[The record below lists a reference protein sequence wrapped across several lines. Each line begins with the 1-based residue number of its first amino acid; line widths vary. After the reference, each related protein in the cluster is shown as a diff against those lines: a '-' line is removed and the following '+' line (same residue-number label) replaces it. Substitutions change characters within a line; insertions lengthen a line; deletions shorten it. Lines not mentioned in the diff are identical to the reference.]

1 MSFAKNHISLFAVV
15 FCAVFSAA
23 HAEEQIPNE
32 PDIDVGAAEPLIMS
46 QTANIDYELIAIPQ
60 GDITETEYILL
71 LTKIREISDNIP
83 RDKILMQNGI
93 TMEGRILEENKEYLK
108 ISVNSNLMRIFK
120 DRIKEIIPMPE
131 EDKEKLIYLYNK
143 KAELVNRFDKQQQ
156 AKGLVKLKGRWITRE
171 EKKEKEIETIRR
183 KAELKAER
191 AKKIKDTN
199 RRLTAEESSDY
210 LSDILDEL
218 IWDDP
223 ENPPFRNAKDAE
235 AVGNKLLEISKR
247 VSRGYYSCMKLYFK
261 AIDFYIKAKN
271 SPTASTQKRY
281 LKEANKIWQ
290 SAETD
295 RRNVDET
302 ISASEN

>member
-1 MSFAKNHISLFAVV
+1 MNFAKSRVNLFAVV
-15 FCAVFSAA
+15 FLSVFSAS
-23 HAEEQIPNE
+23 HAQEQISDE
-32 PDIDVGAAEPLIMS
+32 LDVGAAEPLMS
-46 QTANIDYELIAIPQ
+46 SETADAGCELIAIPG
-60 GDITETEYILL
+60 GDISETEYILL

-83 RDKILMQNGI
+83 RDRILMQNGI
-93 TMEGRILEENKEYLK
+93 TMEGRILEENREYVK
-108 ISVNSNLMRIFK
+108 ISVNSNLMKIFK
-120 DRIKEIIPMPE
+120 DRIKEITPMPE
-131 EDKEKLIYLYNK
+131 QDKEKLIYLYNK
-143 KAELVNRFDKQQQ
+143 KVELVNRFDKQQQ
-156 AKGLVKLKGRWITRE
+156 AKGLVKFKGKWISRE
-171 EKKEKEIETIRR
+171 DRKDKELEDIRR

-191 AKKIKDTN
+191 AKKLKDSN
-199 RRLTAEESSDY
+199 RRLTAEESRDY

-235 AVGNKLLEISKR
+235 IVGNKLLEISKR

-261 AIDFYIKAKN
+261 SIDLYIKAKN
-271 SPTASTQKRY
+271 SPTVSTQKRY

-302 ISASEN
+302 ISAPGN